1 VAATTV
7 LIQPDPFVGTAKK
20 VQSYVPTPDRYGLN
34 SAGKLELN
42 NSATG
47 NPKTI
52 EALRAVPRP
61 INGITVKPNTPAYI
75 QVVTSNGDIVDVF
88 DEISVATPDGGIKK
102 TPQRAAW
109 TSWFL
114 QSVREDRVEKTQLVE
129 TFGDSYIYSY
139 GEKPR
144 TLMFQ
149 GLLLNTEEYNWR
161 AQFWKNWEQ
170 NFRATRLVESQ
181 ARMYVRFDDILVE
194 GYPINATV
202 GQSSDSPNIMPFSF
216 MFFVTNQID
225 LSALSNPESPATFT
239 STTNMALIKNV
250 QEALDLRS
258 EFDVNRRN
266 TSLLGKLGLNV
277 QATDTASL
285 AKSALGDLISTTI
298 TAARYGPSA
307 ALAATLVSARVGAT
321 RLLSYYA
328 QGKLRPT
335 GMSSQ
340 EFNEW
345 FGGLSNLLSEGL
357 RIALGLTSTLST
369 TAAEKL
375 AIDPLAGFSPLKY
388 ALDLLAAGTVS
399 EVANRMCAPA
409 DLGIEAVV
417 ASAGGGKPSTQV
429 TFVSSSALN
438 ATGKSLPPYNP
449 STDKFG

>member
-1 VAATTV
+1 MAATTV

-20 VQSYVPTPDRYGLN
+20 VQNYVPTPDRYGLDLT
-34 SAGKLELN
+34 GKLYLN
-42 NSATG
+42 TAATG
-47 NPKTI
+47 NSKTL
-52 EALRAVPRP
+52 EALRSVPRP

-75 QVVTSNGDIVDVF
+75 QVVTSSGDIVDVF
-88 DEISVATPDGGIKK
+88 DETSIADPSGNIKK
-102 TPQRAAW
+102 EPKRAAW

-225 LSALSNPESPATFT
+225 LTALSNPASPATFT
-239 STTNMALIKNV
+239 STTNMALINNV
-250 QEALDLRS
+250 QEGLDLRS
-258 EFDVNRRN
+258 KFDINQRN
-266 TSLLGKLGLNV
+266 ISLLGALGLNV
-277 QATDTASL
+277 PVTDTASL
-285 AKSALGDLISTTI
+285 AKNALGDLISTTVSA
-298 TAARYGPSA
+298 TRYGGAA
-307 ALAATLVSARVGAT
+307 ALAATLVSARVGVT

-328 QGKLRPT
+328 QDKLRPP

-345 FGGLSNLLSEGL
+345 FGGLSKLLSEVT
-357 RIALGLTSTLST
+357 RISLGFASTLST
-369 TAAEKL
+369 TAAEKI

-388 ALDLLAAGTVS
+388 SLDLLAAGTVS
-399 EVANRMCAPA
+399 EVVNRMFAPV

-417 ASAGGGKPSTQV
+417 ARAGGGKPSTQV
-429 TFVSSSALN
+429 TFVSSSALT
-438 ATGKSLPPYNP
+438 AVGKSLPPYNP